1 LIVRNVRSPKT
12 EAKLVEAHLLK
23 LMESGADIGTVE
35 RVSSSFVQTV
45 APEVDSAR
53 FDVNALR
60 NPYSMTLDQLVR
72 AEALKLSRLA
82 EHVHTREQLC
92 EWVSGPLRRVVP
104 HQHAL
109 LLSGRCHSLGVKL
122 NDSMGVGLPEA
133 YLSAIQSQSDEVDSP
148 ILERWLL
155 QRKLM
160 FLSPAETASHQQTRW
175 GANFLS
181 HGLRSVLIDGWVDQ
195 SAQTATLLKLYNCHP
210 EAVAP
215 MTLLRGCIG
224 EALTSMWARVAQV
237 EALTRTDKLKI
248 IAALSP
254 AEKEIV
260 HWLKLGKT
268 NAEIAQILGKSEH
281 TVKTQVH
288 KILAKT
294 GAVNRTALA
303 QINL

>member
-1 LIVRNVRSPKT
+1 LIVRDVRSPKNQG
-12 EAKLVEAHLLK
+12 ELMEVHLLK
-23 LMESGADIGTVE
+23 LMESGADVDTVE
-35 RVSSSFVQTV
+35 RASSAFGQTV
-45 APEVDSAR
+45 TSEANSVC
-53 FDVNALR
+53 FDVHALR
-60 NPYSMTLDQLVR
+60 HPYSLTLDQLVR
-72 AEALKLSRLA
+72 EEALKLSSLA
-82 EHVHTREQLC
+82 GHVHTREQLC
-92 EWVSGPLRRVVP
+92 EWVSGPLRRAVP

-122 NDSMGVGLPEA
+122 NDFIEVNLPDT
-133 YLSAIQSQSDEVDSP
+133 YLGALQSQADEIDSP
-148 ILERWLL
+148 LLERWCL

-160 FLSPAETASHQQTRW
+160 FLSAEEISAYQQTRW
-175 GANFLS
+175 GDNFLS

-195 SAQTATLLKLYNCHP
+195 SAQTVTLLKLYNCHP

-215 MTLLRGCIG
+215 MTLLREVIG
-224 EALTSMWARVAQV
+224 VALASMWTRIAQV

-254 AEKEIV
+254 AEKEVV

-288 KILAKT
+288 KTLMKT

-303 QINL
+303 QLDL

>member
-1 LIVRNVRSPKT
+1 
-12 EAKLVEAHLLK
+12 
-23 LMESGADIGTVE
+23 
-35 RVSSSFVQTV
+35 VSSSFVQAV
-45 APEVDSAR
+45 AS
-53 FDVNALR
+53 DVGSVRLDIHALR
-60 NPYSMTLDQLVR
+60 SPYSMTLDQLVR
-72 AEALKLSRLA
+72 AEALNLSRLA

-92 EWVSGPLRRVVP
+92 EWVSGPLRRAVP

-122 NDSMGVGLPEA
+122 NDFIGVNLPET
-133 YLSAIQSQSDEVDSP
+133 YLSEIQSQPDEVDSP
-148 ILERWLL
+148 ILESWLSR
-155 QRKLM
+155 RKLM
-160 FLSPAETASHQQTRW
+160 FFSAEAMSAYEQTNW
-175 GANFLS
+175 GRNFLA
-181 HGLRSVLIDGWVDQ
+181 HGMREVLIEGWVDQ
-195 SAQTATLLKLYNCHP
+195 SAQTVTLLKLYNCRP
-210 EAVAP
+210 DAVSP
-215 MTLLRGCIG
+215 MLLLRDCIG
-224 EALTSMWARVAQV
+224 EALASMWARVVQM

-303 QINL
+303 LLNL